1 MAGPLRSLGPGIG
14 LGVRAGATRDWLY
27 LSTELGPAIILL
39 LEILGEDGMLTNLDF
54 SRAKMGCGIRLI

>member
-14 LGVRAGATRDWLY
+14 LGVRAGATQDWLY
-27 LSTELGPAIILL
+27 LSTELGPAIVFL
-39 LEILGEDGMLTNLDF
+39 LEILGDGMLTNLDF